1 VNCSSVL
8 RRVLVGAT
16 LVVVLWPLAAE
27 AQSSRTKAPPQLPPN
42 PSQSSQIPAGVDTG
56 SPTTSNNM
64 ELGTPVPPDPSQDR
78 GDQRTR
84 SAAARAAARPDPLTR
99 TGVPLAPAQPLVG
112 AAVKRDASRP
122 AGVAPSSTAT
132 RVATSTG
139 SCAADAD
146 PAFRQAMAQ
155 CTGLIDRSARS
166 ACADRAMSARSG
178 CP

>member
-1 VNCSSVL
+1 MNCSSVL
-8 RRVLVGAT
+8 RRALVGAT

-27 AQSSRTKAPPQLPPN
+27 AQSSRTKAPPQLPRN
-42 PSQSSQIPAGVDTG
+42 ASQSSQIPAGVDTG
-56 SPTTSNNM
+56 SPSTTNNM

-78 GDQRTR
+78 RDQRTR

-112 AAVKRDASRP
+112 AAVKHDASRT
-122 AGVAPSSTAT
+122 AGAVPSATT
-132 RVATSTG
+132 RVAASTG

-155 CTGLIDRSARS
+155 CTDLADRSARS
-166 ACADRAMSARSG
+166 VCADRAMSARSG